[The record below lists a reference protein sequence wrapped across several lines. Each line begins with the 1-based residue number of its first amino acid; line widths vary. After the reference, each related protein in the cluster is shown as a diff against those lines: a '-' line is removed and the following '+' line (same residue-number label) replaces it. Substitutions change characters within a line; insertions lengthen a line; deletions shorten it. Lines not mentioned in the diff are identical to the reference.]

1 MIIVQFSMRALAVML
16 CIYAISCVVS
26 LAWCVRD
33 RANWKYV
40 QADWWDWIGMI
51 ALAVLPIINMLIPL
65 SIETIFKKNSK

>member
-1 MIIVQFSMRALAVML
+1 MMIVQFSMWALVVML

-40 QADWWDWIGMI
+40 TPEWTDWIGMI

-65 SIETIFKKNSK
+65 SIETIFKKDSK